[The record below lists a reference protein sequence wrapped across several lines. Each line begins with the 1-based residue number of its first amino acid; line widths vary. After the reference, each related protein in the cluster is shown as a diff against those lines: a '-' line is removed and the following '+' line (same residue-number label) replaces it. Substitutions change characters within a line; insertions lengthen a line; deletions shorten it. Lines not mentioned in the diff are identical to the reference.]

1 MGVSI
6 DTGGKGNRRSLNS
19 EINLIPMID
28 LLIVSISFLLITAVW
43 TQLSRLNVMQQMP
56 GQTNPEDQ
64 PPEERVRLFLKIND
78 EGFLL
83 SAGEVTKIAKKGKE
97 FDFPK
102 LREELGKVRKIF
114 TDRHDLIVAP
124 EDGVLY
130 DDIITAMDIAIQ
142 EEFAALSMADGSS
155 L

>member
-1 MGVSI
+1 MGVQLES
-6 DTGGKGNRRSLNS
+6 GKGGRRSLNS
-19 EINLIPMID
+19 DINLIPMID

-56 GQTNPEDQ
+56 GQANPEDT
-64 PPEERVRLFLKIND
+64 PPEERVRLFLKINE

-83 SAGEVTKIAKKGKE
+83 SYGEVSKIAKKGKE

-102 LREELGKVRKIF
+102 LRAELAKVRQIF
-114 TDRHDLIVAP
+114 ADRHDLIVAP
-124 EDGVLY
+124 EDGVQY
-130 DDIITAMDIAIQ
+130 IDIITAMDLAIQ
-142 EEFAALSMADGSS
+142 EQFAALSVADGSN